1 MLQRSQAWFR
11 LLETAE
17 LALPYRRC
25 SQRGQARRAS
35 PARPRGSPLNALWKW
50 RRGLGRAASTEPNVS
65 WHAAWP
71 ITSGVGSARL
81 RGQQRAA
88 VGRSEG
94 AAASLPPPEHNH
106 RGSAS
111 PERSLVGQKVSGQLH
126 GPGLLQGRI
135 AGVPLRAHRP
145 SQAASESMLRGQ
157 RPELGPAP
165 SGRCTP
171 RKGVFSCTLPLNLQ
185 TKRREGAEGKCTHP
199 ASSALAT
206 CR

>member
-1 MLQRSQAWFR
+1 MLQRSQAWLR

-71 ITSGVGSARL
+71 ITSGVGSAQL
-81 RGQQRAA
+81 RGQQRVA

-94 AAASLPPPEHNH
+94 AAASLPPPEHIH
-106 RGSAS
+106 RGSA
-111 PERSLVGQKVSGQLH
+111 PPRTQ
-126 GPGLLQGRI
+126 PG
-135 AGVPLRAHRP
+135 
-145 SQAASESMLRGQ
+145 
-157 RPELGPAP
+157 
-165 SGRCTP
+165 
-171 RKGVFSCTLPLNLQ
+171 
-185 TKRREGAEGKCTHP
+185 GAEGVRTAPQPGSP
-199 ASSALAT
+199 AGQDCWGPTASPPT
-206 CR
+206 KPGGF